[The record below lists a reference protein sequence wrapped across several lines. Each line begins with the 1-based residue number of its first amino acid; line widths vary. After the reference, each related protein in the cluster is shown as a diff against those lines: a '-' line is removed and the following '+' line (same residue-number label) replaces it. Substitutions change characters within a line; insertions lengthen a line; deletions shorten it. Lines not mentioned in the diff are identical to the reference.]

1 LPHAHANWYSLAGIA
16 DDRTRGCLGARVVR
30 ILLVNIQLVGR
41 SGTEVVCCETAR
53 GLRRRGH
60 DVAIYIR
67 HDGPPAE
74 ELRAEGFHVTNDLS
88 SITQA
93 PDVIQANQTF
103 PLVEAIGRFP
113 ATPAISICHDATVWF
128 NEPLDLPTIRRHV
141 AVDFACRD
149 RIASAMPNLDG
160 QIEILQNAVDLDSFQ
175 PRAPLPRRP
184 ARALVLAKGPS
195 FLDSVRDACAQRGLE
210 LSIVG
215 PGIGNEVDDLPSY
228 FRSHDLVFASA
239 RSALEA
245 MATGCAVIVLDGR
258 GFAGLVTHDVVST
271 WRQNNFGLRLLKR
284 PVSTELILDAIDH
297 YDAAEAQRVCNFIRA
312 NSSLDQYLDRLE
324 AMYREVIT
332 ESAENPADRGDLLY
346 QMGLSIQRIESAWS
360 LEAHAAAG
368 REVQSA
374 CNELNARF
382 EQRLRAREAELRAES
397 RQAMDVRERELE
409 QQRRASASALRA
421 EFRQEMAFR
430 ERELEQQRRARE
442 SEASAREAELSR
454 RAAELRR
461 QTDLKAA
468 EFAAFRA
475 WVAPRN
481 LPRRIF
487 HRVRRG
493 LFGR

>member
-1 LPHAHANWYSLAGIA
+1 V
-16 DDRTRGCLGARVVR
+16 RV
-30 ILLVNIQLVGR
+30 LLVNIELVRR

-60 DVAIYIR
+60 DVAIYIQ
-67 HDGPPAE
+67 HEGPPAK
-74 ELRAEGFHVTNDLS
+74 ELRAEGFHVTTDLS

-113 ATPAISICHDATVWF
+113 MTPAMSICHDATVWF
-128 NEPLDLPTIRRHV
+128 NEPLDLPAIRRHV

-149 RIASAMPNLDG
+149 RIASAIPNLEG
-160 QIEILQNAVDLDSFQ
+160 QIGILHNAVDLDSFQ

-184 ARALVLAKGPS
+184 ARALVLAKVPS
-195 FLDSVRDACAQRGLE
+195 YLDSVRDACAQRGLE

-215 PGIGNEVDDLPSY
+215 PGIGDEVNDLPSY

-245 MATGCAVIVLDGR
+245 MAAGCAVIVLDGR
-258 GFAGLVTHDVVST
+258 GFAGLVTYDVVST

-297 YDAAEAQRVCNFIRA
+297 YDAADAQRVCNFIRA

-324 AMYREVIT
+324 AMYREVIA
-332 ESAENPADRGDLLY
+332 ESAENPTDRGDLLY
-346 QMGLSIQRIESAWS
+346 RMGVSIRRIEFAWG
-360 LEAHAAAG
+360 LEAHTKNV
-368 REVQSA
+368 RTVQSA
-374 CNELNARF
+374 RDELNTHF
-382 EQRLRAREAELRAES
+382 EQRLRALEAELRAEF
-397 RQAMDVRERELE
+397 RQEMDCRERELE
-409 QQRRASASALRA
+409 QQRQAS
-421 EFRQEMAFR
+421 
-430 ERELEQQRRARE
+430 E
-442 SEASAREAELSR
+442 SEASARESELSKQV
-454 RAAELRR
+454 AELRR
-461 QTDLKAA
+461 QADLKAA
-468 EFAAFRA
+468 DFAAFRA
-475 WVAPRN
+475 WAAPRN

-487 HRVRRG
+487 HRVRRD

>member
-1 LPHAHANWYSLAGIA
+1 M
-16 DDRTRGCLGARVVR
+16 R
-30 ILLVNIQLVGR
+30 ILLVNTQLVSR

-67 HDGPPAE
+67 HGGPPAE

-149 RIASAMPNLDG
+149 RIASAMPNLEG
-160 QIEILQNAVDLDSFQ
+160 QIEILHNAVDLDSFQ

-228 FRSHDLVFASA
+228 FRRHDLVFASA

-297 YDAAEAQRVCNFIRA
+297 YDAAETQRVCNFIRA

-324 AMYREVIT
+324 AMYREVIA

-346 QMGLSIQRIESAWS
+346 RMGLSIQRIESAWG
-360 LEAHAAAG
+360 LEAHAAAA

-374 CNELNARF
+374 RDELNARF
-382 EQRLRAREAELRAES
+382 EQHLRAREAELRQE
-397 RQAMDVRERELE
+397 ME

-421 EFRQEMAFR
+421 EFRQELAFR
-430 ERELEQQRRARE
+430 ERELEQQRRASE
-442 SEASAREAELSR
+442 LEASAREAELFR
-454 RAAELRR
+454 QAAELRR
-461 QTDLKAA
+461 QADLKAA
-468 EFAAFRA
+468 EVAALRA
-475 WVAPRN
+475 WTAPRN

>member
-1 LPHAHANWYSLAGIA
+1 MPCRIW
-16 DDRTRGCLGARVVR
+16 RGKSR
-30 ILLVNIQLVGR
+30 
-41 SGTEVVCCETAR
+41 
-53 GLRRRGH
+53 
-60 DVAIYIR
+60 
-67 HDGPPAE
+67 
-74 ELRAEGFHVTNDLS
+74 
-88 SITQA
+88 
-93 PDVIQANQTF
+93 
-103 PLVEAIGRFP
+103 
-113 ATPAISICHDATVWF
+113 
-128 NEPLDLPTIRRHV
+128 
-141 AVDFACRD
+141 
-149 RIASAMPNLDG
+149 
-160 QIEILQNAVDLDSFQ
+160 ILQNAVDLDSFQ

-324 AMYREVIT
+324 AMYREVIA

-346 QMGLSIQRIESAWS
+346 RMGLSIQRIESAWG
-360 LEAHAAAG
+360 LEARAAAA

-374 CNELNARF
+374 RDELNA
-382 EQRLRAREAELRAES
+382 RLRAREAELRAEF
-397 RQAMDVRERELE
+397 RQEME

-421 EFRQEMAFR
+421 EFRQELAFR
-430 ERELEQQRRARE
+430 ERELEQQRRASE

-454 RAAELRR
+454 QAAELRR
-461 QTDLKAA
+461 QADLKAA

-475 WVAPRN
+475 WAAPRN